1 MLMIYYKARVE
12 KQMSP
17 NAENKDAND
26 PSNRLIEELRQG
38 LERIIATVTNYA
50 IAFEA
55 LDGMRGKRTPIL
67 NPLMMYL
74 LTDPLPL

>member
-1 MLMIYYKARVE
+1 MQGSYAMLMIFYKARVE

-17 NAENKDAND
+17 DYENKIPGN
-26 PSNRLIEELRQG
+26 PSDRLIDEIRQG

-55 LDGMRGKRTPIL
+55 LDGMRGK
-67 NPLMMYL
+67 
-74 LTDPLPL
+74 